1 MIIKK
6 YKKGFTLIELMAVVG
21 IVVMLLAITTPLM
34 NGYINRANKVSV
46 ITQSRDVIHLAVSS
60 NIDINSNIKLDE
72 LIEKNMFQDYKGD
85 LEYLQDDIE
94 VCTLK
99 SITLDE
105 NAINKII
112 IENKKIVEW
121 IGENP
126 YKKSND

>member
-72 LIEKNMFQDYKGD
+72 LIEKNMFQDYEGD